1 MKKLTFNE
9 MEKVKAGSILAC
21 ISQVSG
27 GMTLLGSLAAI
38 GLFSMTPV
46 GWGLMVLGAISL
58 ATGVAADPT
67 ACD

>member
-1 MKKLTFNE
+1 
-9 MEKVKAGSILAC
+9 MEEVNAGSILAC
-21 ISQVSG
+21 VSQVSG

-38 GLFSMTPV
+38 GIFSMTPV

-58 ATGVAADPT
+58 VTGVAADPT